1 MLIQPPFYFVERVRI
16 LDAFGVEIID
26 YFLKS
31 DFTKKKHSVNFIVVH
46 YTAGVSSAE
55 AKNSVAGWNNDP
67 GQASANYVVDRTK
80 IVHTVPDDEQVYTW
94 HCGTS
99 GKYYHPTC
107 RNSNSIGIEMQS
119 DYNGTFPGYKNLKYP
134 TDWDKW
140 YLREEVIENTAKL
153 VAFLMKKYHLT
164 DVDSQVLRHYDV
176 THKECPYPM
185 VGKNEAKWVEFK
197 QKVKNYLNGGNS
209 EKVVLEMTKEELKE
223 FIETTVKNMGVGQPV
238 STWAEGQVKEA
249 VELGITDGSN
259 PQRLATRQEVM
270 IMAKRASEINK
281 G

>member
-1 MLIQPPFYFVERVRI
+1 MIK
-16 LDAFGVEIID
+16 LDAFGVEIVD
-26 YFLKS
+26 YFLKN
-31 DFTKKKHSVNFIVVH
+31 DFTKKKHSIDFIVVH
-46 YTAGVSSAE
+46 YTAGVSSVE
-55 AKNSVAGWNNDP
+55 AKNSVAGWNNDA

-80 IVHTVPDDEQVYTW
+80 IVHTVADDEAVYTW

-107 RNSNSIGIEMQS
+107 RNSNSVGIEMQS
-119 DYNGTFPGYKNLKYP
+119 DFDGKFPGYKNMKYP
-134 TDWDKW
+134 EDWDKY
-140 YLREEVIENTAKL
+140 YLKDEVVENTAKL
-153 VAFLMKKYHLT
+153 VAYLMKKYHLT

-185 VGKNEAKWVEFK
+185 VGKNEAKWLEFK
-197 QKVKNYLNGGNS
+197 QRVKKYLKDGGS
-209 EKVVLEMTKEELKE
+209 EKVVLEMTKAELKAFVE
-223 FIETTVKNMGVGQPV
+223 EVIKGYGVGQPI

-249 VELGITDGSN
+249 IELGITDGSN

>member
-1 MLIQPPFYFVERVRI
+1 MN
-16 LDAFGVEIID
+16 AFGVEIVD

-31 DFTKKKHSVNFIVVH
+31 DFTKKKHSVDYIVVH
-46 YTAGVSSAE
+46 YTAGVSSEE

-80 IVHTVPDDEQVYTW
+80 IVHTVPDDEAVYTW

-107 RNSNSIGIEMQS
+107 RNANSIGIEMQS
-119 DYNGTFPGYKNLKYP
+119 DYNGTFPGYQNLKYP

-140 YLREEVIENTAKL
+140 YIRDEVVENTAKL
-153 VAFLMKKYHLT
+153 IAYLMKKYNLT
-164 DVDSQVLRHYDV
+164 DVDKQVLRHYDV

-185 VGKNEAKWVEFK
+185 VGKNEDKWVDFK
-197 QKVKNYLNGGNS
+197 QRVKKYLNGSDS
-209 EKVVLEMTKEELKE
+209 EKVVLEMTKDELKK
-223 FIETTVKNMGVGQPV
+223 FIEEVIKGYGIGLPAD
-238 STWAEGQVKEA
+238 SWALSGIDSAKS
-249 VELGITDGSN
+249 LGISDGSN
-259 PQRLATRQEVM
+259 PKGLATRQEVM
-270 IMAKRASEINK
+270 IMAARAAEINK

>member
-1 MLIQPPFYFVERVRI
+1 MRI
-16 LDAFGVEIID
+16 LNAFGVEIVD
-26 YFLKS
+26 YFLNN
-31 DFTKKKHSVNFIVVH
+31 DFTKKKHSVDYIVVH
-46 YTAGVSSAE
+46 YTAGVSSEE
-55 AKNSVAGWNNDP
+55 AKDSVAGWNRDP
-67 GQASANYVVDRTK
+67 NQASANYVVDQKK
-80 IVHTVPDDEQVYTW
+80 IVHTVPDDEAVYTW

-107 RNSNSIGIEMQS
+107 RNSNSVGIEMQS
-119 DYNGTFPGYKNLKYP
+119 DYNGKFPGYKNLKYP
-134 TDWDKW
+134 DDWDKW
-140 YLREEVIENTAKL
+140 YLRDEVVENTAKL
-153 VAFLMKKYHLT
+153 VAYLMKKYHLT

-223 FIETTVKNMGVGQPV
+223 FIETTVKNMGVGSPV
-238 STWAEGQVKEA
+238 SSWAEGQVKEA

-259 PQRLATRQEVM
+259 PKRLATREEVM
-270 IMAKRASEINK
+270 IMAKRAAEINK

>member
-1 MLIQPPFYFVERVRI
+1 MN
-16 LDAFGVEIID
+16 AFGVEIVD
-26 YFLKS
+26 YFLKN
-31 DFTKKKHSVNFIVVH
+31 DFTKKKHSIDFIVVH
-46 YTAGVSSAE
+46 YTAGTSSKE
-55 AKNSVAGWNNDP
+55 AKDTVNGWNNDP

-80 IVHTVPDDEQVYTW
+80 IVHTVPDDELVYTW

-107 RNSNSIGIEMQS
+107 RNSTSIGIEMQS
-119 DYNGTFPGYKNLKYP
+119 DYDGKFPGYKNLKYP

-140 YLREEVIENTAKL
+140 YLRDEVVENSAKL
-153 VAFLMKKYHLT
+153 VAYLMKKYNLT
-164 DVDSQVLRHYDV
+164 DVDAQVLRHYDV

-185 VGKNEAKWVEFK
+185 VGKNEVKWIEFK
-197 QKVKNYLNGGNS
+197 QKVKNYLNGDNS
-209 EKVVLEMTKEELKE
+209 EKVVLEMTKEELKG
-223 FIETTVKNMGVGQPV
+223 FIEETVKQMGVGQPI

-270 IMAKRASEINK
+270 IMANRASEIK
-281 G
+281 QG